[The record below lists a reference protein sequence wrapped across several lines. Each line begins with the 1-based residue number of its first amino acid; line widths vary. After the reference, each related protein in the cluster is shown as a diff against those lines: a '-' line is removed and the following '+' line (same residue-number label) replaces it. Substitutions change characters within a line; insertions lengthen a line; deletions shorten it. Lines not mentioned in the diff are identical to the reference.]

1 MYKVKPFLS
10 KQPYLVFGFTRVCQN
25 TAFLFFAALI
35 LVITHKTFFR
45 NTREVWKHNIHVF
58 RLWRPVIFT
67 FGKYVFCQNMFWD
80 THILCFWSICFWWP
94 KNRIYYS
101 IIWTGQNVFWPR
113 HELRFLG
120 ARIMVKTQ
128 HMFFGLTRLV
138 INIDF
143 LYFDTNVL
151 VKYLFP
157 IRGGHWAGSNVCR

>member
-1 MYKVKPFLS
+1 MTS
-10 KQPYLVFGFTRVCQN
+10 CH
-25 TAFLFFAALI
+25 I
-35 LVITHKTFFR
+35 
-45 NTREVWKHNIHVF
+45 
-58 RLWRPVIFT
+58 T

-128 HMFFGLTRLV
+128 HMFFGVNTFRYKHRFLV
-138 INIDF
+138 FWYKRFGQIPIF
-143 LYFDTNVL
+143 YHFIQNVL
-151 VKYLFP
+151 DKTHMSCVLSKRFLTKHELRFLNLL
-157 IRGGHWAGSNVCR
+157 RFWQNTNFLCFGENVFD